1 MILQLF
7 LLAAGL
13 VVLTAGA
20 TMLVRGAAALALRVG
35 LTPLVIGL
43 TVVAFGTSAP
53 ELLVSVQ
60 AALRDAGGIAVGN
73 VVGSNVA
80 NLALI
85 LGLAAV
91 VRPVPTS
98 RPLLR
103 RDVPLMIAASVVLAL
118 MLADKAL
125 GRIEGA
131 LLLAALFAYIGYSV
145 RAGRRETA
153 ALAAV
158 APAED
163 LPPPSKHPLV
173 DGLLLVGGL
182 AALIGGAHV
191 FVEAAVTLAQALGV
205 SNAVIGLTVVAIG
218 TSLPELATSVVAAV
232 RGESAI
238 AAGNVVG
245 SNLFNVLGILSVAA
259 LARPLAAP
267 GIGGTDLLVM
277 VVVAVAI
284 LPLLASGGRL
294 SRLEG
299 SVLLAGYAVYM
310 FHLAQNPAP
319 PAL

>member
-1 MILQLF
+1 MIIQLF
-7 LLAAGL
+7 LIAAGL
-13 VVLTAGA
+13 AVLTAGA
-20 TMLVRGAAALALRVG
+20 TMLVRGAASLALRVG

-60 AALRDAGGIAVGN
+60 AALRGAGGIAVGN

-85 LGLAAV
+85 LGVAAL

-98 RPLLR
+98 RSLLR
-103 RDVPLMIAASVVLAL
+103 RDVPLMIGASVVLAL

-125 GRIEGA
+125 GRAEGA

-153 ALAAV
+153 ALAL
-158 APAED
+158 AED
-163 LPPPSKHPLV
+163 LPPPSGHPLV
-173 DGLLLVGGL
+173 DGVLLVGGL
-182 AALIGGAHV
+182 AALIGGAHL
-191 FVEAAVTLAQALGV
+191 FVESAVALAQALGV
-205 SNAVIGLTVVAIG
+205 SNAVIGLTVVAVG
-218 TSLPELATSVVAAV
+218 TSLPELATTLVAAV
-232 RGESAI
+232 RGESGI

-259 LARPLAAP
+259 LARPLTAP
-267 GIGGTDLLVM
+267 GIGGADLLVM
-277 VVVAVAI
+277 VAVAVAI

-299 SVLLAGYAVYM
+299 GVLLAGYAAYM
-310 FHLAQNPAP
+310 FHLAQNAGP